1 VRLRDIEGLG
11 PQEASARLKVKDQ
24 TLKSRLHRGRLMLRD
39 RLRAFS
45 GGFSLHGPTPECC

>member
-11 PQEASARLKVKDQ
+11 TQEASARLKVKDQ